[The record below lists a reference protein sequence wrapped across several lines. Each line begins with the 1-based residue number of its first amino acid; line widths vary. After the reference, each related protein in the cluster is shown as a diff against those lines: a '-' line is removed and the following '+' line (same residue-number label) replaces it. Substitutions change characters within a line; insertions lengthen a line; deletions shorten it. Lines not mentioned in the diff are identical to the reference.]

1 MLFIHTEILTG
12 AEAFGLEEA
21 VVEDSRF
28 KETTILFTWR
38 TKPTVMIG
46 RFQNALKEC
55 RMDLIAERGVDFVRR
70 TTGGGTIFT
79 DDGALQF
86 SVVAPRT
93 HSDGTRQNAIDF
105 ARFLVPVRGIL
116 NEIGF
121 SCEISSRN
129 DLLCQGLKFNGNAQR
144 IAKERILHH
153 GSILYSCDTGI
164 MGDLLT
170 PPKIKMKSK
179 GISSVKQRVINL
191 FEVDPEKRGIQ
202 AFQEDFDRAL
212 KSLDNEE
219 KRRCLLEA
227 GALVENDGK
236 LFFAPEILARA
247 EAIAKEKFTSDDWN
261 IGKNPAF
268 SLESERLTK
277 GGFLKLYL
285 DIDKQKIRSIRL
297 EGDFF
302 MGEGELEAILQ
313 QFIDMPY
320 EKARLSPLLE
330 KVSES
335 LAIYQLSAKELE
347 DLFFPQDSEE
357 DEREAYSRK

>member
-1 MLFIHTEILTG
+1 MLFIHTDIVTG

-21 VVEDSRF
+21 VLEDSRF

-55 RMDLIAERGVDFVRR
+55 RMNLISERGVDFVRR

-105 ARFLVPVRGIL
+105 ARFLVPVRKIL
-116 NEIGF
+116 DEIGF

-129 DLLCQGLKFNGNAQR
+129 DLLCRGLKFNGNAQR

-153 GSILYSCDTGI
+153 GSILYSCDTGT

-191 FEVDPEKRGIQ
+191 IEVDPKKRGIHI
-202 AFQEDFDRAL
+202 FQEDFDRAL

-219 KRRCLLEA
+219 KRHFLLES
-227 GALVENDGK
+227 GAIVENDRK
-236 LFFAPEILARA
+236 LFFSPEILSEA
-247 EAIAKEKFTSDDWN
+247 ETTAKEKFTSDDWN

-285 DIDKQKIRSIRL
+285 NIDKQKIRSVRL

-302 MGEGELEAILQ
+302 MGEGELEDILQ
-313 QFIDMPY
+313 QLIDMPY
-320 EKARLSPLLE
+320 EKTTLSPLLE
-330 KVSES
+330 KISERF
-335 LAIYQLSAKELE
+335 AIYQVSAEELE
-347 DLFFPQDSEE
+347 DLFFPQDSEK
-357 DEREAYSRK
+357 DKREACSRK